1 MPEGADKIS
10 VLIRCRRSCAQGHP
24 GRGVASTKY
33 GRTMKKTANERRAL
47 GKKVF
52 DDVYGGVVPLPPNSD
67 SVGFL
72 QVLLDQSFAEIWSRD
87 VLSIRD
93 RRLIVI
99 GILAALGEDSPF
111 VIQMKTA
118 LLKNE
123 LTADQVRE
131 IPVFLSH
138 YVGFPRASRMFQA
151 VAVAGLPV

>member
-1 MPEGADKIS
+1 MERNKMTTPD
-10 VLIRCRRSCAQGHP
+10 
-24 GRGVASTKY
+24 
-33 GRTMKKTANERRAL
+33 ERRAL

-52 DDVYGGVVPLPPNSD
+52 EDVYGGVVPLPPNSD

-87 VLSIRD
+87 ALSIRD

-99 GILAALGEDSPF
+99 GVLAALGEDSPF

-118 LLKNE
+118 LVKNE
-123 LTADQVRE
+123 LTAEQVRE

-138 YVGFPRASRMFQA
+138 YVGFPRAARMFQA
-151 VAVAGLPV
+151 AAAAGVPI